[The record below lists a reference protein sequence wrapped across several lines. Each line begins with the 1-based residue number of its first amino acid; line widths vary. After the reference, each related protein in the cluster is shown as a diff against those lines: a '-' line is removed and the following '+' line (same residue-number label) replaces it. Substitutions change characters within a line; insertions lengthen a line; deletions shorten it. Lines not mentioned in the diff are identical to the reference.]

1 MRLRLGVG
9 GRAFGVRGGISTRGI
24 GGGIGPLSAGTSWRR
39 RRRGGF
45 VSAFVALLPFL
56 CLAACINNLLG
67 DPLDANKPQTQIG
80 PPLAPT
86 TTPHPDEC
94 HQGDPKPS
102 WCPGVTAPPT
112 ANPCGSPFGGKWCP
126 TPTLPYSPNG
136 CPADGHPWCSNP
148 TATENPEGDPDT
160 PPTSAPPDWPT
171 TCEQSSA
178 PSWCPNK
185 RTQPGC
191 AGEYCP
197 GNPWEVCNGL
207 QTGRGTPTWCS
218 PYLPQRTGPTPTPT
232 WTSTC
237 APMDIGCQETVPG
250 VPMVPPG
257 GTLPQGQVI

>member
-1 MRLRLGVG
+1 MRLRLGIG
-9 GRAFGVRGGISTRGI
+9 GRAFGVRGGISTRGF
-24 GGGIGPLSAGTSWRR
+24 GVGVGPVSVGSSWRGR
-39 RRRGGF
+39 RGRRRGGGW
-45 VSAFVALLPFL
+45 VGLLPILLVVGWLSSL
-56 CLAACINNLLG
+56 CG
-67 DPLDANKPQTQIG
+67 HPQPDQPVTIT
-80 PPLAPT
+80 PTTVTPITTRPTTPT
-86 TTPHPDEC
+86 TTPAWRP
-94 HQGDPKPS
+94 GNT
-102 WCPGVTAPPT
+102 WCGTYYALSCSPPT
-112 ANPCGSPFGGKWCP
+112 
-126 TPTLPYSPNG
+126 TTTLPYSPNG

-171 TCEQSSA
+171 TCEQPSA

-197 GNPWEVCNGL
+197 GNPWEVCGGL
-207 QTGRGTPTWCS
+207 QTGRGAPTWCA

-232 WTSTC
+232 WTPTC